1 MNKLLVYPALTQS
14 KCKLIDSY
22 IENQITKVDPFVKQE
37 ATEQELENP
46 SNFQMY
52 VKASRATRI
61 IIDDSDNI
69 HQGSTYWSEFDYDG
83 FTLPGQ
89 GQSKDYCK
97 KWVSYGCNNTKQHPK
112 NKHYAE
118 HSLKSCKTKSCPK
131 CHVDWI
137 NRLANHATQRFMKF
151 TENKQYKFRHIVLS
165 PPPEAQNQ
173 GYDSLKKWFDK
184 VLKIANIKTASF
196 VFHPARFRDNEKIQP
211 YVNPHFHLIVYGKV
225 TNTTEFYNKTRWI
238 IKNKGDLKTD
248 VDIFNCVRY
257 MLSHAG
263 VKGRKFSI
271 VYLGDISYRKLKIEK
286 EPKSHHCPYCYL
298 PLTVFRL
305 VPSSKAQPPPI
316 DHVGLWDPG
325 CFEMV
330 TIDEHDNE
338 PRIPFYDLN
347 ERTQEV
353 KEIDLYSFQEILHVK
368 TVRKIISERFYDLLN
383 AHRITALSCHT
394 ITSFC

>member
-1 MNKLLVYPALTQS
+1 MLYPALTQS

-22 IENQITKVDPFVKQE
+22 IENQIIPNDPFVKQE
-37 ATEQELENP
+37 STEQELENP

-61 IIDDSDNI
+61 IIDNLDNI
-69 HQGSTYWSEFDYDG
+69 HQGSTYWSEVNYDG
-83 FTLPGQ
+83 FGLPAQ
-89 GQSKDYCK
+89 GLSKDYCK

-112 NKHYAE
+112 NQHYAE

-137 NRLANHATQRFMKF
+137 NRLANRSTQRFMKF
-151 TENKQYKFRHIVLS
+151 TENKKFFFRHIVLS
-165 PPPEAQNQ
+165 PPLEARNQ
-173 GYDSLKKWFDK
+173 SYDSLKKWFDK
-184 VLKIANIKTASF
+184 VLKVANIKTTSF
-196 VFHPARFRDNEKIQP
+196 VFHPFRFHDREKIQP
-211 YVNPHFHLIVYGKV
+211 YVSPHFHLIVYGKV

-238 IKNKGDLKTD
+238 IKNKGDLKKD

-257 MLSHAG
+257 MLSHSG

-305 VPSSKAQPPPI
+305 VSSSKSRPPPI
-316 DHVGLWDPG
+316 DYVGLWDSS
-325 CFEMV
+325 CFKMV
-330 TIDEHDNE
+330 VIDEHDNE

-353 KEIDLYSFQEILHVK
+353 KEIDLYSFQEILYVK
-368 TVRKIISERFYDLLN
+368 TVRKIISERFYNLLQS
-383 AHRITALSCHT
+383 HKITALSCHT